1 MFQCFDVSNGK
12 VRSGKGFPDYHTLS
26 HCLGT
31 LTSANTPRFLVS
43 KAGQYIWQKRGG
55 QMASLSAKTMMS
67 VVVFLTP
74 WPICRHLLVKG
85 TLRTRMHSGSTWLV
99 RSCRGPSIFSSVIMR
114 ISLDLPTSQLFFP
127 SIDNNNEILRSSDYR
142 SDFPVEG
149 LGDMWLMQPDGLGI
163 LGNGRTLTVC

>member
-1 MFQCFDVSNGK
+1 
-12 VRSGKGFPDYHTLS
+12 
-26 HCLGT
+26 
-31 LTSANTPRFLVS
+31 
-43 KAGQYIWQKRGG
+43 
-55 QMASLSAKTMMS
+55 
-67 VVVFLTP
+67 
-74 WPICRHLLVKG
+74 
-85 TLRTRMHSGSTWLV
+85 
-99 RSCRGPSIFSSVIMR
+99 MR